1 MISATTNR
9 PHIRLCMI
17 VKDEAAVIE
26 RCLKSVMP
34 IVDSWVIIDTGST
47 DQTCEVIQKTMAA
60 IPGQLYCRPWKDF
73 AHNRSEAIELART
86 DCDYLF
92 FIDAD
97 EILLLPQAFA
107 LPMLSA
113 DAYSATILHDSL
125 RYARTCLVSTKL
137 SWRYRGV
144 LHEYLECEREHAVER
159 INGLN
164 VLYTTDGARSR
175 NPRKYHD
182 DAAVLETALVKEPGN
197 LRYMFY
203 LAQSWRD
210 AGESDKALTAYERR
224 TELTGWD
231 EEDWYSR
238 YQIAR
243 LMHNTSKPE
252 NETINAYL
260 KAHEARPTRAES
272 LMWLGIYL
280 YGRGRWANAKA
291 MFSIAVKTPFTKDV
305 LFVENDC
312 YVWRRYD
319 ELALSFFYQGAK
331 NEAKSLWEVLLRTGR
346 IPKEQIGRIQ
356 SNVRFCTA

>member
-1 MISATTNR
+1 
-9 PHIRLCMI
+9 MI

-26 RCLKSVMP
+26 RCLRSVMP
-34 IVDSWVIIDTGST
+34 IIDTWVIIDTGST
-47 DQTCEVIQKTMAA
+47 DQTCEIIQKTMED
-60 IPGQLYCRPWKDF
+60 IPGHLHCRPWKDF
-73 AHNRSEAIELART
+73 AHNRSEAIELARA

-97 EILLLPQAFA
+97 EVLLLQQAFT
-107 LPMLSA
+107 LPELNA
-113 DAYSATILHDSL
+113 DAYSATILHNSL

-144 LHEYLECEREHAVER
+144 LHEYLECEREYAVER

-175 NPRKYHD
+175 NPRKYYD
-182 DAAVLETALVKEPGN
+182 DAATLEAALVNEPDN

-210 AGESDKALTAYERR
+210 AGEFEKALDVYQRR
-224 TELTGWD
+224 SELTGWD
-231 EEDWYSR
+231 EEDWYCR
-238 YQIAR
+238 YQVAR
-243 LMHNTSKPE
+243 LMDATARPE
-252 NETINAYL
+252 NEIINAYL

-280 YGRGRWANAKA
+280 YERGRWANAKA
-291 MFSIAVKTPFTKDV
+291 MFTIVVKIPFTKDA

-319 ELALSFFYQGAK
+319 VLALSFFYQGAK

-346 IPKEQIGRIQ
+346 IPKEQIDRIQ
-356 SNVRFCTA
+356 SNVRYCTA